1 MSVEEFNFYHEY
13 LLNLLNHQETLDN
26 EDFVPEVS
34 HFVQLVKQDME
45 TRKLVIKET
54 NWYLIVESFPSIFK
68 KLGQTQN
75 VSSFYIRL
83 LNAVLLY
90 CRIIFCVESIND
102 IDQNTL
108 DHLYDTPKRLI
119 SGFTILSNG
128 HFKERTVERVIE
140 TLAMVTQLL
149 PKYKLGKDIDVSLGL
164 DIDQDVQRDV
174 TEITLYLMYSIDYLT
189 RNEKDD
195 TMLMIF
201 FNNIINKNDKFLQY
215 ALREND
221 FKDQVLEKYF
231 LVKVLNENVYTGLT
245 NRHKENI
252 NNEESL
258 NKKELVSLQLLKKI
272 LTHES
277 ITPYFEGKLVNEA
290 NRSFDENYEILSL
303 WSRISSTLLC
313 NSAKFDTFQLTN
325 IMIWVFMILENVSM
339 SILKIFEKH
348 TISSIDESYIDIE
361 LIPKTDKFYDIL
373 MNNLDVLSHLCQFQ
387 HCQKFVL
394 HYKGIEKLGKLLGV
408 LHTNCYRL
416 SVHIDDKQGGKLTL
430 NDNLKK
436 NPDFN
441 NWSKV
446 IDKENNKIKSI
457 NFPHIKSLIIEI
469 LTKFLVFDNETTV
482 DSSKI
487 EELQNLMKAE
497 SILEVVLSNCAI
509 DDNEPFIKERA
520 IMFLK
525 YALHN
530 NQVNQEFVAKLEQ
543 KTTVDSQSE
552 TLLEEIG
559 YEVDISKNGKIGL
572 KKTSNSIN

>member
-1 MSVEEFNFYHEY
+1 M
-13 LLNLLNHQETLDN
+13 
-26 EDFVPEVS
+26 
-34 HFVQLVKQDME
+34 
-45 TRKLVIKET
+45 
-54 NWYLIVESFPSIFK
+54 
-68 KLGQTQN
+68 
-75 VSSFYIRL
+75 
-83 LNAVLLY
+83 
-90 CRIIFCVESIND
+90 
-102 IDQNTL
+102 
-108 DHLYDTPKRLI
+108 
-119 SGFTILSNG
+119 LSNC

-140 TLAMVTQLL
+140 TLSMATQLL

-174 TEITLYLMYSIDYLT
+174 TEITQYLTYSIDYMT
-189 RNEKDD
+189 RNERDD

-221 FKDQVLEKYF
+221 FKDTSFREVFFK
-231 LVKVLNENVYTGLT
+231 NV
-245 NRHKENI
+245 NS
-252 NNEESL
+252 EESL

-277 ITPYFEGKLVNEA
+277 ITPYFEGKLVNEV
-290 NRSFDENYEILSL
+290 NRSFDENYEMLSL

-348 TISSIDESYIDIE
+348 TISSIDESYMDIE

>member
-1 MSVEEFNFYHEY
+1 MFVEEFNLYHEY
-13 LLNLLNHQETLDN
+13 LLNLLNHHETLDN

-34 HFVQLVKQDME
+34 HFVQLVKQDMR
-45 TRKLVIKET
+45 TRELVMRDT
-54 NWYLIVESFPSIFK
+54 NWYSIIEAFPGIFK
-68 KLGQTQN
+68 KIGQKQN

-90 CRIIFCVESIND
+90 SRIILCVESTNG
-102 IDQNTL
+102 IDQNKL
-108 DHLYDTPKRLI
+108 EQLYDTPKCLI
-119 SGFTILSNG
+119 SAFSMISNG
-128 HFKERTVERVIE
+128 DLKERIVERVVE
-140 TLAMVTQLL
+140 TLAMATQLL

-164 DIDQDVQRDV
+164 DIDQYVKKDVY
-174 TEITLYLMYSIDYLT
+174 EITKYLIYSIDYMT
-189 RNEKDD
+189 TNEKDD
-195 TMLMIF
+195 TMLMMY

-221 FKDQVLEKYF
+221 FKEKVLENYL
-231 LVKVLNENVYTGLT
+231 LVLVLNDNVYNGLT
-245 NRHKENI
+245 DRHKENL

-258 NKKELVSLQLLKKI
+258 NKKELVSLQILKKI

-277 ITPYFEGKLVNEA
+277 ITPYFEGKLVNEF
-290 NRSFDENYEILSL
+290 NRSFDENYEMLSL

-339 SILKIFEKH
+339 SIIKIFEKH
-348 TISSIDESYIDIE
+348 TISSIEEPYIDIE

-373 MNNLDVLSHLCQFQ
+373 INNLDILSHLCQFQ

-416 SVHIDDKQGGKLTL
+416 SVHIDDRQGGKLTL

-469 LTKFLVFDNETTV
+469 LTKFLVFENESTV

-520 IMFLK
+520 VMFLK
-525 YALHN
+525 YALHKN
-530 NQVNQEFVAKLEQ
+530 KANQEFVAKLEQ

-572 KKTSNSIN
+572 KKTSN